1 MKRDFF
7 TYPIGTQHALEAF
20 IGHTRSTVSSVQ
32 SKSRMLR
39 RLGIVVW
46 ELLSSL
52 IRKKMREMKLAQS
65 ACKLLYLIPFLYMG
79 SVHQGF
85 SAPSCYHPSTGYSVP
100 PRHNYDITSLSLS
113 LSTHTHT
120 HTYIH
125 TYTCKDRA
133 SATLNTQRCQSSSCP
148 PQNLGGTRIWHGRIS
163 HDLPSRRVI
172 QSTQH
177 YVTLRSSC

>member
-7 TYPIGTQHALEAF
+7 TYPSGTQHALEAF
-20 IGHTRSTVSSVQ
+20 IGPTRSTVSSVQ

-100 PRHNYDITSLSLS
+100 PRHHYDITSLSLS
-113 LSTHTHT
+113 LSLHT

-125 TYTCKDRA
+125 TYIHTHAKIEHRPL
-133 SATLNTQRCQSSSCP
+133 STLRGANHLLARP
-148 PQNLGGTRIWHGRIS
+148 RIWAGRGYGMAG
-163 HDLPSRRVI
+163 SRMTCPLDASYSLH
-172 QSTQH
+172 ST
-177 YVTLRSSC
+177 T